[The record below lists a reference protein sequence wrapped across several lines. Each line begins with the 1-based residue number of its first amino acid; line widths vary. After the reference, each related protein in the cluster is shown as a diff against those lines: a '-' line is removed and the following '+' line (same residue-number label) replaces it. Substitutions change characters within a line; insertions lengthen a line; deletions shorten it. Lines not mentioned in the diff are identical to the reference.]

1 MSKTKTMRSG
11 IITVCA
17 VAKANDV
24 PSQWE
29 SQKIGPLCSHI
40 FQLIFLKLK
49 TKKDIPDTTLRAKFG

>member
-1 MSKTKTMRSG
+1 MRSG